1 MILNATP
8 HHLTDIESPTGKTMY
23 RPEVIPSFRTGDK
36 HALRFITGRNGNYI
50 TEYSGSTI
58 APYVILKELSTE
70 LDDDLKVI
78 STELNDDLEV
88 TTTELDIDLTVLT
101 TELVA
106 DLKVS
111 SNELA
116 CMPHCK
122 YMRSHDTHNDSF
134 IVQ

>member
-8 HHLTDIESPTGKTMY
+8 HHLTDIASPTGKTMY
-23 RPEVIPSFRTGDK
+23 RSEVIPSFRTGDT
-36 HALRFITGRNGNYI
+36 H
-50 TEYSGSTI
+50 
-58 APYVILKELSTE
+58 ELTPTE
-70 LDDDLKVI
+70 LD
-78 STELNDDLEV
+78 DDLEV

-116 CMPHCK
+116 CMPHGK